1 MSSSASSNSA
11 WGRCSKAQS
20 DSGSLVGVGGRA
32 ERAGRAGLT
41 TNEKGA
47 LARREQLIAE
57 PDLRC
62 SPSGRF
68 LLAAAGR
75 GTGTTSASLQ
85 CRRLRS
91 VVSGGGRARRSWRR
105 VAQHRRR
112 GVGKMRG
119 SILLGA
125 ELLSLIGCSSPPGL
139 GVSLGN
145 ESGEAIYQVRLQP
158 EEACLASTS
167 CRRVRSVWQSGR
179 CHGFGGGSCVSAITS
194 VGGDPLRRGC
204 LCCCRCSSDIG
215 RCRGQGW
222 MRVQD
227 PVDGGEASG
236 CERAAKIC

>member
-145 ESGEAIYQVRLQP
+145 ESGEAIYQVRLQ
-158 EEACLASTS
+158 A
-167 CRRVRSVWQSGR
+167 
-179 CHGFGGGSCVSAITS
+179 GGSMFGIDQLPAGEKASGSLDVVTDSAAEVVSAITS

-227 PVDGGEASG
+227 PVDGGKASG